1 MDTNL
6 SIFIAFWAGIVSF
19 ISPCVLPLLPSY
31 LTFITGMSFDE
42 LTGENRKSVRRATV
56 LHSVFFIIGFSIV
69 FTALGALFG
78 LMGGALFTY
87 KEIIRKVG
95 AILLIIL
102 GVYISGLVR
111 MLLLKV
117 QSGII
122 AQDRKPGAVL
132 SFLIRMFSLMDTER
146 KVHLKQK
153 PAGFIG
159 STLVGITFAAGWS
172 PCLGPIVAAILSLAV
187 IGDSA
192 SPLYGVVLLFVFSM
206 GLGLPFLLSSLAFNS
221 FLALFNRF
229 KRFIPAVNIIA
240 GLLLVILGVFL
251 FTTSFDTILTYIL

>member
-1 MDTNL
+1 MESHL
-6 SIFIAFWAGIVSF
+6 SIFVAFWAGVVSF

-42 LTGENRKSVRRATV
+42 LTGENKKSVRRATV
-56 LHSVFFIIGFSIV
+56 LHSIFFIIGFSIV

-78 LMGGALFTY
+78 LVGGALFTY

-95 AILLIIL
+95 AVLLIVL
-102 GVYISGLVR
+102 GIYISGLVR
-111 MLLLKV
+111 MMLLRV
-117 QSGII
+117 QSGMI
-122 AQDRKPGAVL
+122 QRDREPGPVL
-132 SFLIRMFSLMDTER
+132 SFLVKMFSLMDTER

-159 STLVGITFAAGWS
+159 SSLVGVTFAAGWS

-187 IGDSA
+187 IGESTDA
-192 SPLYGVVLLFVFSM
+192 LYGVVLLLVFSL
-206 GLGLPFLLSSLAFNS
+206 GLGLPFLLASLAFNS
-221 FLALFNRF
+221 FLALFNRY
-229 KRFIPAVNIIA
+229 KRFIPAVNIVA

-251 FTTSFDTILTYIL
+251 FTTGFDAILTYIL

>member
-1 MDTNL
+1 MDTQL
-6 SIFIAFWAGIVSF
+6 SIFVAFWAGIVSF

-42 LTGENRKSVRRATV
+42 LTGENKKSVRRATV
-56 LHSVFFIIGFSIV
+56 LHSIFFIIGFSIV

-87 KEIIRKVG
+87 KEIIRKIG
-95 AILLIIL
+95 AVLLIVL
-102 GVYISGLVR
+102 GIYISGLIR
-111 MLLLKV
+111 MMLLRI
-117 QSGII
+117 QYGMIE
-122 AQDRKPGAVL
+122 REREPGPIL
-132 SFLIRMFSLMDTER
+132 SFFIRLFSLMDTER

-159 STLVGITFAAGWS
+159 SSLVGITFAAGWS

-187 IGDSA
+187 IGESSNA
-192 SPLYGVVLLFVFSM
+192 LYGVVLLLVFSL
-206 GLGLPFLLSSLAFNS
+206 GLGLPFLLASLAFNS

-229 KRFIPAVNIIA
+229 KRFIPAVNIVA
-240 GLLLVILGVFL
+240 GLLLVVLGVFL
-251 FTTSFDTILTYIL
+251 FTTGFEAILTYIL

>member
-1 MDTNL
+1 METNP
-6 SIFIAFWAGIVSF
+6 SIIIAFWAGIVSF

-42 LTGENRKSVRRATV
+42 LTGENQKSVRRATV
-56 LHSVFFIIGFSIV
+56 LHSVFFIIGFSAV

-78 LMGGALFTY
+78 LMGGTLYTY

-95 AILLIIL
+95 AVLLIIL
-102 GVYISGLVR
+102 GIYISGLIR
-111 MLLLKV
+111 MILLKV
-117 QSGII
+117 QSGKIERE
-122 AQDRKPGAVL
+122 QESGAVL
-132 SFLIRMFSLMDTER
+132 SFLIRAFSLMDTER
-146 KVHLKQK
+146 KVQLKQK

-159 STLVGITFAAGWS
+159 SSLVGITFAAGWS

-187 IGDSA
+187 IGESA

-229 KRFIPAVNIIA
+229 KRFIPAVNIVA

-251 FTTSFDTILTYIL
+251 FINSFDTILTYIL

>member
-1 MDTNL
+1 MDTHL

-19 ISPCVLPLLPSY
+19 VSPCVLPLLPSY

-42 LTGENRKSVRRATV
+42 LTGENRKTVRRATV
-56 LHSVFFIIGFSIV
+56 LHSLFFIIGFSAV

-78 LMGGALFTY
+78 LAGGALFTY

-95 AILLIIL
+95 AVLLIIL
-102 GVYISGLVR
+102 GIYISGLVR
-111 MLLLKV
+111 MMLLRI
-117 QSGII
+117 QSGMIEKE
-122 AQDRKPGAVL
+122 REPGALL
-132 SFLIRMFSLMDTER
+132 SFLVRAFSLMDTER

-159 STLVGITFAAGWS
+159 SSLVGITFAAGWS

-187 IGDSA
+187 IGESA
-192 SPLYGVVLLFVFSM
+192 DALYGVVLLLVFSL

-240 GLLLVILGVFL
+240 GLLLVVLGVFL
-251 FTTSFDTILTYIL
+251 FTTGFDTILTYIL